1 LSSNKKVGKRRVHA
15 ISGKNLAST
24 IHHCANEF
32 FIVDIAMRVLLIHQ
46 KLLNLKNG
54 KVSELFIDFGPSI

>member
-1 LSSNKKVGKRRVHA
+1 MLFLVKH
-15 ISGKNLAST
+15 LALT

-46 KLLNLKNG
+46 KLLNLKKSKKISKFDSLG
-54 KVSELFIDFGPSI
+54 LQRHLFGQESVLKRR

>member
-1 LSSNKKVGKRRVHA
+1 MLFLVKH
-15 ISGKNLAST
+15 LALT

-54 KVSELFIDFGPSI
+54 KVSDLLLDFGPSI